1 MLAKAATSKHE
12 MAFIIGS
19 AIRHALCL
27 WNAMPR
33 AMRAQPNLLLAKI
46 AEHKRIPGILIE
58 TEFANHLATEPS
70 FESRA
75 AHDGHVVSF
84 SSAYM
89 AKLGGPWLF
98 VLLGALSGYGGVQIV
113 RVGVRRIG
121 VCCVRCG

>member
-1 MLAKAATSKHE
+1 
-12 MAFIIGS
+12 
-19 AIRHALCL
+19 
-27 WNAMPR
+27 MPR

-98 VLLGALSGYGGVQIV
+98 VLLGALSGYGGVQIRPHLGARFTASV
-113 RVGVRRIG
+113 QRRQPQAA
-121 VCCVRCG
+121 V